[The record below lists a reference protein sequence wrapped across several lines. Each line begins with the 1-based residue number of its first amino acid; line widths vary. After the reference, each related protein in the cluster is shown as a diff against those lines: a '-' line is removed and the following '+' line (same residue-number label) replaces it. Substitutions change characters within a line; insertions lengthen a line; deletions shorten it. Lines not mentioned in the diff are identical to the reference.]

1 VRKHDRQL
9 PVQAFRGVPP
19 EMAAAGAAVTRHWGI
34 AWIANEGMWNMLR
47 SVLAAVGFVL
57 LSGAPA
63 RADLINL
70 GNGMIYD
77 TLQDLTWLQDA
88 RYAQTSGVDSDGKLP
103 FAEAVAWAASLEFDG
118 IDDWRLPRFLALP
131 GPSAT
136 TSELA
141 GLFAQLGWEAGPH
154 EYTHVGDF
162 SPFVNVLTPGVDRY
176 WLDNAFNIAW
186 HEYFVFDIED
196 AGVESPQGAWA
207 VRQGA
212 PAARV
217 SEPSTLL
224 MFGAGII
231 ALTRRLRR

>member
-1 VRKHDRQL
+1 
-9 PVQAFRGVPP
+9 
-19 EMAAAGAAVTRHWGI
+19 
-34 AWIANEGMWNMLR
+34 MLR
-47 SVLAAVGFVL
+47 SVLAAAVFVL

-77 TLQDLTWLQDA
+77 TMQDLTWLQDA
-88 RYAQTSGVDSDGKLP
+88 RYAQTSGIDSDGKLP

-118 IDDWRLPRFLALP
+118 IDDWRLPRFLGMP
-131 GPSAT
+131 GSGPSVN

-141 GLFAQLGWEAGPH
+141 GLFAQLGWEAGPY
-154 EYTHVGDF
+154 EYTRVHDVG
-162 SPFVNVLTPGVDRY
+162 PFVNVLTPSVDRY
-176 WLDNAFNIAW
+176 WLDQAVNIAW

-196 AGVESPQGAWA
+196 AGVESAQGAWA

-212 PAARV
+212 PVASV

-224 MFGAGII
+224 LFGVGIV
-231 ALTRRLRR
+231 ALTRRLRD

>member
-1 VRKHDRQL
+1 
-9 PVQAFRGVPP
+9 
-19 EMAAAGAAVTRHWGI
+19 
-34 AWIANEGMWNMLR
+34 MLR
-47 SVLAAVGFVL
+47 NVLAAAALVL

-77 TLQDLTWLQDA
+77 TMQDLTWLQDA
-88 RYAQTSGVDSDGKLP
+88 RYVQTSGIDSDGKLP
-103 FAEAVAWAASLEFDG
+103 FADAVAWAASLEFDG
-118 IDDWRLPRFLALP
+118 IGDWRLPRFF
-131 GPSAT
+131 GPSSGPSIA

-154 EYTHVGDF
+154 EYIRASDVG
-162 SPFVNVLTPGVDRY
+162 PFVNVLTPGVDRY
-176 WLDNAFNIAW
+176 WLDQAFNIAW

-196 AGVESPQGAWA
+196 GGVESAQGAWA

-212 PAARV
+212 PVARV

-224 MFGAGII
+224 LFGVGIG
-231 ALTRRLRR
+231 ALTRRLRVRAISAA